1 MAEVKWIK
9 LNVDL
14 FENPKIKYLRK
25 QPQGDRL
32 ALIWVML
39 LTKAGRC
46 NDDGR
51 IYLTEE
57 MPYTAKT
64 LAQELGFSE
73 KLMAQ
78 ALETMERL
86 GMVAFPEEGLYLPGF
101 AEHQSLDALEKVRE
115 QTRQRVAKHREKKD
129 DEASVTDSVTCNV
142 TVTQCNAVDKEE
154 EREEEKERVEKK
166 PAPGKPPKKKF
177 SPPSVEDVLAYARDN
192 NLRVDGERFV
202 NYYTSIGWKVGK
214 NPMKDWHA
222 AVRAWERKDAETP
235 EKPKDG
241 PENHWG
247 YVLAPLEDPWDTA
260 RREQGYV

>member
-14 FENPKIKYLRK
+14 FDNPKIKYLRK

-115 QTRQRVAKHREKKD
+115 QTRERVARYREKKQND
-129 DEASVTDSVTCNV
+129 ASVTGNV
-142 TVTQCNAVDKEE
+142 TVTQCNGIDIEE
-154 EREEEKERVEKK
+154 EREEEKECVEKK
-166 PAPGKPPKKKF
+166 TAADKPPKKKF
-177 SPPSVEDVLAYARDN
+177 TPPSIEDVLDYAREN
-192 NLRVDGERFV
+192 GLRVDGERFV

-214 NPMKDWHA
+214 NPMKDWRA
-222 AVRAWERKDAETP
+222 AVRAWERKDSEAP

-247 YVLAPLEDPWDTA
+247 YVLAPAEDPWETA
-260 RREQGYV
+260 MREKGYDV